1 MWVALKRQ
9 RDTHHNLQSYNSPN
23 SCDAVVA
30 CTCEQVLEALSRTPS
45 YGVHVVNAVSIR
57 IFGDEPV
64 SRIFGRDIRFL
75 QRISVKGR

>member
-1 MWVALKRQ
+1 MGGIEEQ
-9 RDTHHNLQSYNSPN
+9 DTNHNLQRYNFPY
-23 SCDAVVA
+23 SCDPIVSCAG
-30 CTCEQVLEALSRTPS
+30 EQIMEAFSRTPS
-45 YGVHVVNAVSIR
+45 YSVHVVNAVRFR